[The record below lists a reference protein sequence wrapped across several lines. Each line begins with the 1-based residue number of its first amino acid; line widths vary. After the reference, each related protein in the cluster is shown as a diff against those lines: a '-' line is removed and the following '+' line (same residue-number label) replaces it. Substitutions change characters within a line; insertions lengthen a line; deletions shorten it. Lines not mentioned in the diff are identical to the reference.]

1 MIEIYTDGACT
12 GNPGAGAAAFIII
25 KDNVVIKEFAKAYR
39 YTTNNRM
46 EMLAIFF
53 ALKELEAMNIN
64 PIEYKGKIKIFSDSS
79 LVVNTFNQNW
89 LENWKRNNW
98 RKSDKKPV
106 LNQDIWKFIDPL
118 NAKYK
123 PIYQWVKGHNGDE
136 FNERVDKLA
145 TSEVDIAKA
154 AQTLNIDKNYETEN
168 EVKEDLFTSDNNSV
182 ISNQNIS
189 ETTTKVV
196 AESISETTKQT
207 YEFEFFE
214 FKQNKNDKLKLKLKH
229 SEISIMEID
238 IMISELNKIKKL
250 YNK

>member
-12 GNPGAGAAAFIII
+12 GNPGAGAAAFIIL
-25 KDNVVIKEFAKAYR
+25 KDKIVIKEFAKAYR

-53 ALKELEAMNIN
+53 SLKELENMNIN
-64 PIEYKGKIKIFSDSS
+64 PIDYKGKIKIFSDSS

-118 NAKYK
+118 NSKYK

-136 FNERVDKLA
+136 FNEKVDKLA

-154 AQTLNIDKNYETEN
+154 AQTLNIDKNYEVEN
-168 EVKEDLFTSDNNSV
+168 EVKEDLFT
-182 ISNQNIS
+182 NQNESI
-189 ETTTKVV
+189 TTTNFEILTET
-196 AESISETTKQT
+196 ESQNKNKLESVNQAF
-207 YEFEFFE
+207 EFEFFE
-214 FKQNKNDKLKLKLKH
+214 FKQNKNNKLKLKLKH
-229 SEISIMEID
+229 TEISVMEID
-238 IMISELNKIKKL
+238 LMISELNKIKKL
-250 YNK
+250 FN